1 MAPTSRP
8 TAVAAAVAK
17 SFRSKPRAALS
28 AERGRRAERVA
39 AEYLTAAGFAVL
51 ATNVRLGRGE
61 IDIVA
66 RRAGLLVA
74 VEVRTRGPRA
84 LAGPF
89 ASVTLTKRKRC
100 RSALEALWKDHEHD
114 PTIRRV
120 RFDVAAVYLD
130 RVPVEIEIAEGVS
143 L

>member
-1 MAPTSRP
+1 MI
-8 TAVAAAVAK
+8 
-17 SFRSKPRAALS
+17 
-28 AERGRRAERVA
+28 
-39 AEYLTAAGFAVL
+39 

-66 RRAGLLVA
+66 RRDDLLVA
-74 VEVRTRGPRA
+74 VEVRARGPRA

-100 RSALEALWKDHEHD
+100 RSALEALWKYHQQDV
-114 PTIRRV
+114 TIRRV

-130 RVPVEIEIAEGVS
+130 RIPVGIEIAEGVI